1 MSSVTQLSAEE
12 SGWRFAQCFGD
23 KGEVEDITEADII
36 SCVEFDH
43 TGDYLATGDKG
54 GRVVLFERNENKK
67 GCEYKFYTEFQS
79 HEPEFDYLKSLEIEE
94 KINKIRWCKRQNAA
108 HFLLSTNGAPLFA
121 LYKTIKLWKVFEKS
135 LKVVAENN
143 SSAAASGAAPPS
155 PPPPGGHAVPGLSS
169 SLASS
174 SNGETLDANGAP
186 YLRLPRMTYH
196 DTIVAAVPRKV
207 YANAHAYHINSI
219 SINSDGE
226 TYMSADDLRVN
237 LWNLNISDQSFN
249 ILDIKPVNMEELTE
263 VITAAEFHPLS
274 CNLFCYSSSKG
285 TVKLADMREQAL
297 CDKHAKLFEEEED
310 PSSKSFFSEIISS
323 VSDVKFSK
331 DGRYLLSRDYL
342 TLRIWDIN
350 MENKPVQTINV
361 HDHLRSK
368 LCDLYENDCIFDKFE
383 CTFSGD
389 GNNVLSGS
397 YNNYFHIYDTAGT
410 QDIVLQADKSA
421 FKAKKIGG
429 KGAKGGPAPA
439 GKGGNGAGA
448 AAKKPLVD
456 TENIDFN
463 KKILHASWHPRENTI
478 AIAATNNLF
487 LFASPGTASSGASS
501 AAASQGS
508 VPP

>member
-1 MSSVTQLSAEE
+1 MSGITQLSSDDA
-12 SGWRFAQCFGD
+12 GWRFAQCFGD

-108 HFLLSTNGAPLFA
+108 HFLLSTND
-121 LYKTIKLWKVFEKS
+121 KTIKLWKVFEKS

-143 SSAAASGAAPPS
+143 SSAQAGPNPPS
-155 PPPPGGHAVPGLSS
+155 PPPASALPPSGLPTSSPSS
-169 SLASS
+169 SSAAAIA
-174 SNGETLDANGAP
+174 GGTDANGTP

-207 YANAHAYHINSI
+207 YANAHAYHINSV
-219 SINSDGE
+219 SVNSDGE
-226 TYMSADDLRVN
+226 TYMSADDLRIN

-249 ILDIKPVNMEELTE
+249 ILDIKPANMEELTE
-263 VITAAEFHPLS
+263 VITAAEFHPVS

-297 CDKHAKLFEEEED
+297 CDKHAKLYEEEED
-310 PSSKSFFSEIISS
+310 PSNKSFFSEIISS

-342 TLRIWDIN
+342 TLRIWDVN
-350 MENKPVQTINV
+350 MDNKPVQTINV

-389 GNNVLSGS
+389 GKNVLSGS
-397 YNNYFHIYDTAGT
+397 YNNYFHIYDTDAT

-429 KGAKGGPAPA
+429 KNNKGGAA
-439 GKGGNGAGA
+439 GAGGGAAGGKGGKNG
-448 AAKKPLVD
+448 KPIVD
-456 TENIDFN
+456 TENIDYN
-463 KKILHASWHPRENTI
+463 KKILHASWHPREDTI

-487 LFASPGTASSGASS
+487 LFSKPGQSSSSTPSSGGTT
-501 AAASQGS
+501 QGS
-508 VPP
+508 GPP